1 VAYSLAIFFV
11 AVIVGIHYSTMFVFD
26 AEESF
31 IFEEEE
37 AEVLT
42 LKLT

>member
-1 VAYSLAIFFV
+1 
-11 AVIVGIHYSTMFVFD
+11 MFVFD

>member
-1 VAYSLAIFFV
+1 
-11 AVIVGIHYSTMFVFD
+11 MFVFD

-31 IFEEEE
+31 IFEKEE